1 MVPWHWWPT
10 AVLSILEGLKTN
22 VLKDPKYDFG
32 AMKTFGE
39 WKPTNG
45 QGGASAQLKEGLEA
59 AWQQIGGAID
69 MFA

>member
-1 MVPWHWWPT
+1 
-10 AVLSILEGLKTN
+10 
-22 VLKDPKYDFG
+22 
-32 AMKTFGE
+32 MKTFGE